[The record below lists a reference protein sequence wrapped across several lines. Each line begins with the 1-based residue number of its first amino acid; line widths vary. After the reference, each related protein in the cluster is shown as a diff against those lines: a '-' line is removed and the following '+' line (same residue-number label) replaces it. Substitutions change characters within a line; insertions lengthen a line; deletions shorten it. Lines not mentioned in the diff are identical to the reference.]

1 MSCKMPHLGGDA
13 LNCAIR
19 YFNFTLR
26 GFNVFKLRRTRDNAS
41 PYPKTKT
48 VYWVVFTREM
58 KFKIEKKVPDYRTS

>member
-1 MSCKMPHLGGDA
+1 MY
-13 LNCAIR
+13 LNLEELATMC
-19 YFNFTLR
+19 
-26 GFNVFKLRRTRDNAS
+26 